1 MTTTD
6 AGTTNVIQ
14 IEVLVP
20 VAVADQDRARFE
32 QAMVD
37 FLFGSDQVRPEL
49 REELARAGVD
59 LNSLAALCL
68 PARLGVCP
76 TAGALE
82 FVPSEK
88 LMTVCKRHGIDLAA
102 GGAVMVAFDYDAY
115 ASKPKPPDR
124 LEVNLLV
131 PDAVTDV
138 VADSAELTADISEA
152 LFGDCTLP
160 PAAQAYL
167 RAYGV
172 DLADVAAR
180 SVDRL
185 GGPDVP
191 FTSRVSPLVHRYLTE
206 KGFNVDQYGRFEVS
220 RVGRAGLPDGGLMW
234 EKATCC

>member
-1 MTTTD
+1 MTTMD
-6 AGTTNVIQ
+6 AATTNVIQ

-20 VAVADQDRARFE
+20 VAVADQDRPRFE

-49 REELARAGVD
+49 REELGRAGVD
-59 LNSLAALCL
+59 LNSLAALCQ

-82 FVPSEK
+82 FVPSQK
-88 LMTVCKRHGIDLAA
+88 LMTVCKRHGIDLTA
-102 GGAVMVAFDYDAY
+102 GGVVMVAFGYDAY

-131 PDAVTDV
+131 PDAVMGDV
-138 VADSAELTADISEA
+138 GKSAELMADISEA
-152 LFGDCTLP
+152 LFGDCALP

-167 RAYGV
+167 RAHGV

-191 FTSRVSPLVHRYLTE
+191 FTSRVSPLVHKYLTE

-220 RVGRAGLPDGGLMW
+220 EVGRAGLPDGGLMW
-234 EKATCC
+234 EKTTCC